1 MKKIIIIVVAVLAL
15 GIGAFVFFTQ
25 SSQPKALV
33 PFTHDPGDYFI
44 TDIKGSNQLLK
55 ADIMIYVADDSIKL
69 EIEEKNHIIRNDI
82 IFILRSMTA
91 EQLKAEGIQDQLS
104 ASITA
109 RLNQEFENEDFLKIY
124 FNEFV
129 IQ

>member
-1 MKKIIIIVVAVLAL
+1 MKKIIIIIVVLVVL
-15 GIGAFVFFTQ
+15 GVGGFVFFSQ
-25 SSQPKALV
+25 SNQPKAIV

-55 ADIMIYVADDSIKL
+55 ADIMIYVADDTIKL
-69 EIEEKNHIIRNDI
+69 EIEENNHIIRNDI

-91 EQLKAEGIQDQLS
+91 EQLKSDGIQDQLS
-104 ASITA
+104 TAITT
-109 RLNQEFENEDFLKIY
+109 RLNQEFENEDFLQIY